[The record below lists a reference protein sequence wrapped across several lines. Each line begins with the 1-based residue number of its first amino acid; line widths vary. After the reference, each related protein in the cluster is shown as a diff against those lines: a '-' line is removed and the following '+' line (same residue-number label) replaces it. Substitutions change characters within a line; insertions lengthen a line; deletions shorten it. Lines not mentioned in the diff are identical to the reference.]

1 MFSRVI
7 YFLSEESEERHPH
20 SAFGNLVTQ
29 ELQVSQERQVTQ
41 ERAFDVV
48 QHQEAD
54 YQLEEEAPT
63 HSFDQGIYWAAAIWI
78 KLIN

>member
-20 SAFGNLVTQ
+20 SAYGNLVTQ
-29 ELQVSQERQVTQ
+29 ELQVSQ

-63 HSFDQGIYWAAAIWI
+63 HSFDQGIYWAAAI
-78 KLIN
+78 